1 MISLTLTRDYLLDL
15 MVRMAHHSTAIEGN
29 SLTLANTIS
38 ILLEKYVPVA
48 ASLREVHEIENYEG
62 FMATLI
68 DSLKS
73 GEPICLD
80 LIKKFHKKLCVNAIQ
95 GESGVFK
102 KVENMIVGADFDTSK
117 PYMVIQDLTQWV
129 DDANFL
135 FENCKSEQDFF
146 SALAGL
152 HIRFERIHPF
162 SDGNGRV
169 GRALVVFAC
178 MSNGMAP
185 SVVVKEDRSKY
196 IELLR
201 KENVAGLAEYFCGLS
216 RFEAERIEKFRGN
229 GFPIMELKERGL
241 PGVKRPA
248 EH

>member
-1 MISLTLTRDYLLDL
+1 MNGLTLTRDYLLDL

-29 SLTLANTIS
+29 SLTLSNAIS

-48 ASLREVHEIENYEG
+48 APLREIHEIENYEG
-62 FMATLI
+62 LMTTLI

-73 GEPICLD
+73 CEQICLD
-80 LIKKFHKKLCVNAIQ
+80 LIRKFHKRLCINAIQ
-95 GESGVFK
+95 GEAGAFK
-102 KVENMIVGADFDTSK
+102 EAGNRIAGADFDTAK
-117 PYMVIQDLTQWV
+117 PCMVIQDLTQWV
-129 DDANFL
+129 DDADCL
-135 FENCKSEQDFF
+135 FENCKSEHDFF
-146 SALAGL
+146 SALARL

-185 SVVVKEDRSKY
+185 SVVAKEDRSKY

-201 KENVAGLAEYFCGLS
+201 KENTAGLAEYFCGLS

-229 GFPIMELKERGL
+229 GFPIMELKGRDLARG
-241 PGVKRPA
+241 
-248 EH
+248 